1 MYNKNSLL
9 KVYLYFKWIVIE
21 YARALKNRRVR
32 CWKTF
37 TKMCLPANI
46 YLFKVKYRNIKKR
59 WETCSKLIINPANI
73 YLFKVNN
80 RNTRKRCEICST
92 LTIKTPEWYQWCHS
106 GVFSVNFEH
115 TCWRTVNFVNFEQC
129 WRTIEFDLIHLFIF
143 HLGWGTLL
151 CWGGRNIASQP
162 ICSECTFSLPS

>member
-1 MYNKNSLL
+1 MEHGLRYLVGHGWSFFAKIVNVFYALTIFFMFSLDYS
-9 KVYLYFKWIVIE
+9 VIDYFD
-21 YARALKNRRVR
+21 RV
-32 CWKTF
+32 
-37 TKMCLPANI
+37 L
-46 YLFKVKYRNIKKR
+46 
-59 WETCSKLIINPANI
+59 NPANI

-115 TCWRTVNFVNFEQC
+115 ICWRTVNFVNFEQC

-151 CWGGRNIASQP
+151 CWGGQNRASQP
-162 ICSECTFSLPS
+162 ICSQCAFSLPS